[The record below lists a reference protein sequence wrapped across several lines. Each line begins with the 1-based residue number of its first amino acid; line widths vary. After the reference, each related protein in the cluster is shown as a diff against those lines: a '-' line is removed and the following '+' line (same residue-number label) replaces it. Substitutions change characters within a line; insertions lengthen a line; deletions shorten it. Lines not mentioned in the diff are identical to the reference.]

1 MSVNEYL
8 AEELHKPVTKKFKRR
23 KVYATF
29 KDNIWAADVTEM
41 ESLSSKNKK
50 FKFLLCVIDGKTV
63 LNAFMEIVIESN
75 HKLNK
80 LWVDQG
86 KEFYNKLVQ
95 GWLDKNDILMYSMRN
110 EGKSG
115 ITERF
120 TKT

>member
-1 MSVNEYL
+1 
-8 AEELHKPVTKKFKRR
+8 
-23 KVYATF
+23 
-29 KDNIWAADVTEM
+29 
-41 ESLSSKNKK
+41 
-50 FKFLLCVIDGKTV
+50 
-63 LNAFMEIVIESN
+63 MEIVIESN

-86 KEFYNKLVQ
+86 NEFYNKLVQ